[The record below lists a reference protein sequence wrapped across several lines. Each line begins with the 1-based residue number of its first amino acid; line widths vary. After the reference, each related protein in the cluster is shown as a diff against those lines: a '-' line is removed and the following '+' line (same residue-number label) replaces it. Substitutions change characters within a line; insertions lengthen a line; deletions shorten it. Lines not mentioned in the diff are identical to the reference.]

1 VRFWDVSLF
10 LRRNISRDHFVDER
24 KLACRDAPRRAILF
38 MISRRSQQR
47 RGSSVAP
54 HFDAAAR
61 TARSRKAPSCER
73 ADAKSA
79 KALGLDV
86 SPTLLARADGM
97 IE

>member
-1 VRFWDVSLF
+1 
-10 LRRNISRDHFVDER
+10 LRRFLVLAQEYSHDHFVDER
-24 KLACRDAPRRAILF
+24 KLACRDVSRRAILF

-61 TARSRKAPSCER
+61 TGPISQSTELRAR
-73 ADAKSA
+73 DAKSA
-79 KALGLDV
+79 KALGRDV